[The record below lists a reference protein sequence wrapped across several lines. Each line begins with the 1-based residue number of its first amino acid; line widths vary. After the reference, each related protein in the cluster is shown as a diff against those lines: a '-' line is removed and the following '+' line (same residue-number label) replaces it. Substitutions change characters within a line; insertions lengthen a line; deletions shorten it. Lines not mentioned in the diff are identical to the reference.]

1 MKRIGIS
8 ALLALACLAGTA
20 QAAGPATTANTA
32 SGPVLAD
39 SKGQVLYTYDQDMT
53 GMSMCND
60 KCVENWPAFVAED
73 GAKAEGDWSLVKR
86 DDGRQQWAYKDKP
99 LYTWKNDAKP
109 GEAGGDNKG
118 GVWHVAKP

>member
-1 MKRIGIS
+1 MKPFGIPV
-8 ALLALACLAGTA
+8 LLALACLAGAA
-20 QAAGPATTANTA
+20 QAAEPAHTANTDK
-32 SGPVLAD
+32 GTILVD
-39 SKGQVLYTYDQDMT
+39 GKGQALYTYGEDMT
-53 GMSMCND
+53 GMSMCNG
-60 KCVENWPAFVAED
+60 KCVENWPAFVADD

-109 GEAGGDNKG
+109 GDAGGDNKG